1 MSAYYHSSGCLKAP
15 DTNADGHKDPLDAFL
30 VDLGEW
36 DDSDG
41 DGYIDSND
49 LDPLDANVSIN
60 GGGYGDNSCRCPS
73 DPLYHTSV
81 IRALTDFAYKELG
94 CKTIFENNMP
104 GTEYSLS
111 LANNDSHGGNFT
123 ITVSSCNAYN
133 WTKSECEP
141 GTSISNSTVV
151 YLGPGETRIV
161 KVKLFSE
168 FMLKRKTFMHEF
180 NVTPPDVEQPG

>member
-1 MSAYYHSSGCLKAP
+1 MHS
-15 DTNADGHKDPLDAFL
+15 DPVYAFL
-30 VDLGEW
+30 VNPGDL
-36 DDSDG
+36 DDSGG

-60 GGGYGDNSCRCPS
+60 GGGYGDNSDRYPS
-73 DPLYHTSV
+73 DSLHHTSV
-81 IRALTDFAYKELG
+81 IRTLTDFAYKELE

-111 LANNDSHGGNFT
+111 LACSDSHGGNFT
-123 ITVSSCNAYN
+123 IPVSSCNAYN
-133 WTKSECEP
+133 WTKSECKP

-168 FMLKRKTFMHEF
+168 FMLKRGLGTKFIQDF
-180 NVTPPDVEQPG
+180 NQ